1 MRARLAIVFLSLALS
16 SAAATPESPA
26 ASTNDLPPA
35 DEVIRRL
42 LERTAQKAS
51 QQPHGARMFY
61 RTNITEEFNSKGRL
75 VQREELL
82 LRVIVRNGE
91 HEVELLE
98 INGQPPTDKERE
110 RELKRFGGPPREGP
124 ANRERPDRSRQ
135 LEAYFTEEL
144 LGRYAFSVTGRE
156 DIDGRPCLRVE
167 FQPGG
172 GVAGSNKLFERVLD
186 RLGGVFWID
195 ESDHQLARAD
205 LALLEKVSLWGG
217 LLGALEQLHLRI
229 DRTRDQAGQW
239 RDHAIEARFA
249 GRAVA
254 RQINVRTRDLS
265 STPEPILTEVVA
277 AE

>member
-1 MRARLAIVFLSLALS
+1 MRARLAIVFLSLALPS
-16 SAAATPESPA
+16 LADTPVSPA
-26 ASTNDLPPA
+26 SSTNNLPPA

-42 LERTAQKAS
+42 IERAAANAN
-51 QQPHGARMFY
+51 QQPGGAQVFY
-61 RTNITEEFNSKGRL
+61 RTNITEEFCSKGRL
-75 VQREELL
+75 VRREELL
-82 LRVIVRNGE
+82 LRVIVRDGE
-91 HEVELLE
+91 PAVELLE

-195 ESDHQLARAD
+195 ESDHQLAGAD

-229 DRTRDQAGQW
+229 HRARDQAGQW
-239 RDHAIEARFA
+239 RDHAIEARFV

-254 RQINVRTRDLS
+254 RQINVRTRDFS
-265 STPEPILTEVVA
+265 SPPEPLVTEVVA

>member
-16 SAAATPESPA
+16 STADATESPVI
-26 ASTNDLPPA
+26 STNDLPPA

-42 LERTAQKAS
+42 LERAADSAK
-51 QQPHGARMFY
+51 QQPGGAHVFY
-61 RTNITEEFNSKGRL
+61 RTNITEEFNAKGRL
-75 VQREELL
+75 TEREELL
-82 LRVIVRNGE
+82 LRVIVREGE
-91 HEVELLE
+91 HAVELLE
-98 INGQPPTDKERE
+98 INGRSPTAKQRE
-110 RELKRFGGPPREGP
+110 RELKRFNSPPRESP

-144 LGRYAFSVTGRE
+144 LGRYAFTVTGRE

-195 ESDHQLARAD
+195 ESDYQLARAD

-239 RDHAIEARFA
+239 RDHAIEARFV

-265 STPEPILTEVVA
+265 SKPEPILAEVVA
-277 AE
+277 AD